1 MDETP
6 INIYKVNTKRTVLSE
21 KSYANKDSFKYF
33 IGYIH
38 KNKVFPASLSIKISQ
53 MNGCSKYFDKIGSN
67 ESFS

>member
-38 KNKVFPASLSIKISQ
+38 KNKVFPASLSIKIS
-53 MNGCSKYFDKIGSN
+53 
-67 ESFS
+67 